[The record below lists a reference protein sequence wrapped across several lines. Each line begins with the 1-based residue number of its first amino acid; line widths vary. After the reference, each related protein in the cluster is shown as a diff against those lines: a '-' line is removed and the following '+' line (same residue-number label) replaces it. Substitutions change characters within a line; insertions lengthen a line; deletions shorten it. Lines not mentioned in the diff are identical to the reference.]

1 MSRLLI
7 KESEM
12 ASQVTIDILQLR
24 SAIQGEYTDVASFP
38 TKGFHFHTGRFLAD
52 RLGYPAER
60 VASLPDSVVESFAG
74 VGNPFTW
81 GEPKPGETV
90 LDLGSGAGFD
100 ILQAAMM
107 VGPDGHAIGVDMTP
121 AMLDKANRNA
131 ASLALNN
138 AEFRKGYLEE
148 MPVENDSV
156 DLVISNGV
164 LNLCPDK
171 PAVLAEAFRVL
182 KPGGRLQISDI
193 VVSREVPDDAKAD
206 VTLWTGC
213 IAGALSEKELHDM
226 LADAG
231 FAMVTFAPKRY
242 DVFSDAPSASS
253 AAEFGTQGVDI
264 YAVKPS

>member
-1 MSRLLI
+1 MTR
-7 KESEM
+7 
-12 ASQVTIDILQLR
+12 QTTIDLSQLR
-24 SAIQGEYTDVASFP
+24 SAIQGEYTDVAFFP

-52 RLGYPAER
+52 RLGYPADR
-60 VASLPDSVVESFAG
+60 VAGLPDSVVESFAG

-100 ILQAAMM
+100 ILQAAQM
-107 VGPDGHAIGVDMTP
+107 VGPDGTAIGVDMTP
-121 AMLDKANRNA
+121 AMLEKAKGNA
-131 ASLALNN
+131 ASLSLGN

-148 MPVENDSV
+148 MPVAEDSV

-171 PAVLAEAFRVL
+171 PAVLAEAYRVL

-193 VVSREVPDDAKAD
+193 VVTREVPADAKAD

-213 IAGALSEKELHDM
+213 IAGALSEDEFHGM
-226 LADAG
+226 LSAAG
-231 FAMVTFAPKRY
+231 FAQISFAAKRY

-264 YAVKPS
+264 YALKPR